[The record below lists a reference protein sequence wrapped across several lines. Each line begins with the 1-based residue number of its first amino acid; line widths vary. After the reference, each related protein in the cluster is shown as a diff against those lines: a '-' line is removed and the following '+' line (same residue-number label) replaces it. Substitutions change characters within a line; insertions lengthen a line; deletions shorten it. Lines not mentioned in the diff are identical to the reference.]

1 MATDSI
7 DPVRI
12 ITARGHDLV
21 NHRLRL
27 ILYETERWGEIITAL
42 EKGRTN
48 ARRTGRQFGHV
59 RLSETDG
66 SEFDVPLI
74 TADGVCPFDG
84 ATEG

>member
-1 MATDSI
+1 M
-7 DPVRI
+7 
-12 ITARGHDLV
+12 

-27 ILYETERWGEIITAL
+27 ILYETERWGEIITTL

-59 RLSETDG
+59 RLSETDD